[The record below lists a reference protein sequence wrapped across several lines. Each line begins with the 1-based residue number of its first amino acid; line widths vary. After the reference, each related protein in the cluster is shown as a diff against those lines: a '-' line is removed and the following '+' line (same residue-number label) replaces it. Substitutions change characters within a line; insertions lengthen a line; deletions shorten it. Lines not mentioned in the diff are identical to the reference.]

1 MLYQRLSGDNR
12 RPLLRGVDVGEKID
26 QLLLQRSALYEGTAH
41 EIVVGQD
48 SVPRLTHR
56 IRERLPAGRP

>member
-1 MLYQRLSGDNR
+1 MLARIPIAASRWGFFSY
-12 RPLLRGVDVGEKID
+12 PLLQVAAIMLFIVDI
-26 QLLLQRSALYEGTAH
+26 
-41 EIVVGQD
+41 GQD